1 MGNPLDTVPLSGIFR
16 IRDLMYGVSQPF
28 RLDHGDISFDTPAP
42 IREAMKRALDAGE
55 TKYVQT
61 GRVAQVT

>member
-1 MGNPLDTVPLSGIFR
+1 MGHPLDTVPLSGI
-16 IRDLMYGVSQPF
+16 SEPF

-55 TKYVQT
+55 TKYVQQAGSPPVVHSR
-61 GRVAQVT
+61 GRWRST